1 MHDYRLGRHRGA
13 KAPFLGRA
21 PPHRPAPIDGRLFGR
36 RAARPQGRSQTLAAV
51 MPAPVATSANE
62 TDDAPSQD
70 RWRNHAANNDGEP
83 EEDFVD
89 LHGS

>member
-1 MHDYRLGRHRGA
+1 
-13 KAPFLGRA
+13 
-21 PPHRPAPIDGRLFGR
+21 
-36 RAARPQGRSQTLAAV
+36 

-62 TDDAPSQD
+62 TDDTPSQD